1 MAGASRYDGGVAWL
15 AGAAGPCDDATS
27 KAAIV
32 LACPLPNSDPMPVPS
47 RRSVPADAAADAE
60 TGSEPARD
68 GQHGREDDTARAP
81 ARSRTPRRGPDGRLA
96 EPSVEAADAAA
107 PKPAR
112 RGRRKAAESESANAD
127 AAQGDAEGA
136 GDKPAKAGKEKA
148 AKAAPKLVKTADKL
162 AKLGLTRSIDLV
174 LHLPMRYE
182 DETTLTPM
190 RELLPGELAQTEGVV
205 YDNEITYR
213 PRRQLLVRLR
223 DEDGSELVLRF
234 LNFYGSQ
241 VKQMAVGQRL
251 RVRGDVRGGFFG
263 LEIVHPAVRVV
274 DEDTPLAQVL
284 TPVYPSTAGVSQAYL
299 RKAIDN
305 ALVRTPLPEL
315 LPAEVEAAYLRPL
328 GVPALADAVRQLHHP
343 GVDSDETALIDGTH
357 PAWIRIKFD
366 ELLAQQLSLKRAHEE
381 RRTRA
386 APAMP
391 RRGADDQD
399 SLVARLFAALPFSLT
414 GAQTRVVDEIARD
427 LTLAHP
433 MQRLLQGDVGSGK
446 TVVAALAA
454 AQAIDAGY
462 QAALMAPTEI
472 LAEQHA
478 RKLRGWLEPLG
489 VTVAWLA
496 GSLKTRDKRSAIEAA
511 ALGTAQLVI
520 GTHAIIQDTVEF
532 ARLGLVIVDEQHR
545 FGVAQRLALRAKA
558 GGPAGFQPHQLMMSA
573 TPIPRTLA
581 MTYYADLEVSTI
593 DELPP
598 GRTPIVT
605 KLVADA
611 RREEVIGRVRDAALG
626 GRQVYWVC
634 PLIEESE
641 TLQLQTAVETYET
654 LAAALP
660 GVNVGLVH
668 GRLSPA
674 EKASVM
680 EAFSRNEVQLLVA
693 TTVIEVGVDVPNA
706 SLMVIEHAERFG
718 LAQLHQ
724 LRGRVGR
731 GTAASACV
739 LMYSGPL
746 SIAGRARLKT
756 MRETNDGFEIARRDL
771 EIRGPGEFLGARQSG
786 AAMLRFADLEQD
798 GWLIEPAREAA
809 AALIAHHPEVVT
821 QHLARWLGAR
831 EQFLKA

>member
-1 MAGASRYDGGVAWL
+1 
-15 AGAAGPCDDATS
+15 
-27 KAAIV
+27 
-32 LACPLPNSDPMPVPS
+32 MPVPA
-47 RRSVPADAAADAE
+47 RRSVSVDAGADADSGNAPTHDEAR
-60 TGSEPARD
+60 PAP
-68 GQHGREDDTARAP
+68 RA
-81 ARSRTPRRGPDGRLA
+81 RTPRRAADGRLA
-96 EPSVEAADAAA
+96 APAVAATDMSRTGTGEADASIEGDAAPQPAKRGRKKAVPADGDRGEAADAA
-107 PKPAR
+107 
-112 RGRRKAAESESANAD
+112 
-127 AAQGDAEGA
+127 
-136 GDKPAKAGKEKA
+136 GKGGEKA
-148 AKAAPKLVKTADKL
+148 AKAAPKVVKTADKL

-182 DETTLTPM
+182 DATTLTPI
-190 RELLPGELAQTEGVV
+190 RELLPGEIAQTEGVV
-205 YDNEITYR
+205 YDNGVAFR

-223 DEDGSELVLRF
+223 DDDGAELVLRF

-251 RVRGDVRGGFFG
+251 RVRGDIRGGFFG

-274 DEDTPLAQVL
+274 DADTPLSQVL
-284 TPVYPSTAGVSQAYL
+284 TPVYPSTDGVSQAYL

-305 ALVRTPLPEL
+305 ALTRTPLPEL
-315 LPAEVEAAYLRPL
+315 LPPDVEAAYLRPL

-343 GVDSDETALIDGTH
+343 SVESDETALIDGTH
-357 PAWIRIKFD
+357 PAWTRIKFD

-391 RRGADDQD
+391 RSTAADAG
-399 SLVARLFAALPFSLT
+399 SLVARLLAALPFSLT
-414 GAQTRVVDEIARD
+414 QAQTRVVDEIATD
-427 LTLAHP
+427 LTMPHP
-433 MQRLLQGDVGSGK
+433 MSRLLQGDVGSGK

-462 QAALMAPTEI
+462 QATLMAPTEI
-472 LAEQHA
+472 LAAQHA

-496 GSLKTRDKRSAIEAA
+496 GSLKAKEKRSAIEAA

-532 ARLGLVIVDEQHR
+532 KRLGLVIVDEQHR

-626 GRQVYWVC
+626 GRQGYWVC

-668 GRLSPA
+668 GRLSPL
-674 EKASVM
+674 EKATVM

-731 GTAASACV
+731 RTAASACV

-798 GWLIEPAREAA
+798 GWLIDPAREAA
-809 AALIAHHPEVVT
+809 GALIAHHPDVVT

>member
-1 MAGASRYDGGVAWL
+1 MERAVPRSAAVRRAGPKRGADGRLAQPAAAAPDVEPAAGGDE
-15 AGAAGPCDDATS
+15 AGAAGASGTKRKKKP
-27 KAAIV
+27 
-32 LACPLPNSDPMPVPS
+32 
-47 RRSVPADAAADAE
+47 AAD
-60 TGSEPARD
+60 
-68 GQHGREDDTARAP
+68 
-81 ARSRTPRRGPDGRLA
+81 
-96 EPSVEAADAAA
+96 
-107 PKPAR
+107 KP
-112 RGRRKAAESESANAD
+112 
-127 AAQGDAEGA
+127 
-136 GDKPAKAGKEKA
+136 
-148 AKAAPKLVKTADKL
+148 VKTADKL

-182 DETTLTPM
+182 DETTLTPIG
-190 RELLPGELAQTEGVV
+190 ELLPGGIAQTEGVV
-205 YDNEITYR
+205 FDNEVAYR
-213 PRRQLLVRLR
+213 PRRQLVVKIQ
-223 DEDGSELVLRF
+223 DDDGEHLVLRF

-263 LEIVHPAVRVV
+263 MEMVHPAVRVV
-274 DEDTPLAQVL
+274 EADAPLPQVL

-299 RKAIDN
+299 RKAIEN
-305 ALVRTPLPEL
+305 AVERTPLPEL
-315 LPAEVEAAYLRPL
+315 LPPEIERDYLKPL
-328 GVPALADAVRQLHHP
+328 GVPMLAQAVRILHHP
-343 GVDSDETALIDGTH
+343 GVDSDEAALMDGSH
-357 PAWIRIKFD
+357 PAWTRIKFE

-391 RRGADDQD
+391 RRTAADTE
-399 SLVARLFAALPFSLT
+399 SLTTRLYAALPFTLT
-414 GAQTRVVDEIARD
+414 GAQSRVVDEIAHD

-454 AQAIDAGY
+454 TQAIDAGY

-478 RKLRGWLEPLG
+478 RKLRAWLEPLG
-489 VTVAWLA
+489 VSVAWLA
-496 GSLKTRDKRSAIEAA
+496 GSLKAKEKRAAVEAA

-545 FGVAQRLALRAKA
+545 FGVEQRLALRAKA
-558 GGPAGFQPHQLMMSA
+558 ANAANGARDFQPHQLMMSA

-598 GRTPIVT
+598 GRTPVLT
-605 KLVADA
+605 RVVGDA
-611 RREEVIGRVRDAALG
+611 RREEVIARVREAALT

-654 LAAALP
+654 LATALP
-660 GVNVGLVH
+660 ELKVGLVH
-668 GRLSPA
+668 GRLSPGD
-674 EKASVM
+674 KAAVM
-680 EAFSRNEVQLLVA
+680 DAFTRNDVQLLVA

-731 GTAASACV
+731 GTAASVCV
-739 LMYSGPL
+739 LLYTGPL
-746 SIAGRARLKT
+746 SLTGRERLKT
-756 MRETNDGFEIARRDL
+756 MRETTDGFEIARRDL

-786 AAMLRFADLEQD
+786 AAMLRFANLETD
-798 GWLIEPAREAA
+798 GWLIDPARDAA
-809 AALIAHHPEVVT
+809 ARLIAAYPDVVT

-831 EQFLKA
+831 EQYLKA